1 MASLAR
7 AIVELVSTERVLK
20 NPWTDFLIGVY
31 MSKEILINSGIRE
44 VRAAVLTGGN
54 VSEIF
59 IERLNKKS
67 VAGNIYKGKV
77 VKVLPGMQSAF
88 VEIGL
93 QRAAFLHIADIYTG
107 SSDEL
112 RYEENISDDDSESSE
127 EIDTGEI
134 HSEQQHYAP
143 ISEILTEG
151 QEIIVQVAKDAIA
164 AKGARLTTHLTI
176 PGRYLVLMPG
186 YEHIGVS
193 RKIENE
199 AERERLKDILIKLR
213 PEGMGLIARTV
224 SDGLSLEELAADLEY
239 IKGVWAGVEAVTH
252 TSTAPSL
259 LYEDHNL
266 IYKILRDVVTA
277 DTTRILIDNKADYE
291 KMQEFF
297 VNHLSNLDLKIEY
310 YQGDEP
316 LFDLYNVE
324 IEVNRLLDKKV
335 WLRSGGSIVI
345 DQAEALTVID
355 VNTGKY
361 VGRHNFDDTILKT
374 NLEASK
380 EIAHQLKMRN
390 IGGIIIVDFI
400 DMERVE
406 DREKVLITL
415 EQYLKEDRAKTS
427 VVNISPLGLVEIT
440 RKRVRD
446 SVTRII
452 SEPCPYCEGRGVIKS
467 KITVC
472 YEIMRELTQLAAHHK
487 GAAISIEA
495 NVDVANLILEHERE
509 TVDNLENE
517 YNVHIEILQNQSG
530 IYDRYKLKI
539 TGYLI

>member
-1 MASLAR
+1 
-7 AIVELVSTERVLK
+7 
-20 NPWTDFLIGVY
+20 

-59 IERLNKKS
+59 IERVNKKS
-67 VAGNIYKGKV
+67 AAGNIYKGKV

-112 RYEENISDDDSESSE
+112 SYEESMPEDDSEARVSE
-127 EIDTGEI
+127 EI

-143 ISEILTEG
+143 IAEILTEG

-199 AERERLKDILIKLR
+199 AERERLKDILTKLR
-213 PEGMGLIARTV
+213 PESMGLIARTV
-224 SDGLSLEELAADLEY
+224 SDGLSLEELMADLEY

-252 TSTAPSL
+252 SSTAPSL

-277 DTTRILIDNKADYE
+277 DTTRILIDNKADYD

-345 DQAEALTVID
+345 DQAEALTVI
-355 VNTGKY
+355 
-361 VGRHNFDDTILKT
+361 
-374 NLEASK
+374 
-380 EIAHQLKMRN
+380 
-390 IGGIIIVDFI
+390 
-400 DMERVE
+400 
-406 DREKVLITL
+406 
-415 EQYLKEDRAKTS
+415 
-427 VVNISPLGLVEIT
+427 
-440 RKRVRD
+440 
-446 SVTRII
+446 
-452 SEPCPYCEGRGVIKS
+452 
-467 KITVC
+467 
-472 YEIMRELTQLAAHHK
+472 
-487 GAAISIEA
+487 
-495 NVDVANLILEHERE
+495 
-509 TVDNLENE
+509 
-517 YNVHIEILQNQSG
+517 
-530 IYDRYKLKI
+530 
-539 TGYLI
+539 

>member
-1 MASLAR
+1 MA
-7 AIVELVSTERVLK
+7 
-20 NPWTDFLIGVY
+20 
-31 MSKEILINSGIRE
+31 KEILINSGIRE

-67 VAGNIYKGKV
+67 AAGNIYKGKV

-93 QRAAFLHIADIYTG
+93 QRAAFLHVADIYTG
-107 SSDEL
+107 NSDEL
-112 RYEENISDDDSESSE
+112 SYEENISDDNETNE
-127 EIDTGEI
+127 NQETGEI
-134 HSEQQHYAP
+134 HSVQQHYAP
-143 ISEILTEG
+143 LEDILTEG

-224 SDGLSLEELAADLEY
+224 SDGLSLEELSADLEY
-239 IKGVWAGVEAVTH
+239 IKGVWAGVEALIDK
-252 TSTAPSL
+252 TSAPSL
-259 LYEDHNL
+259 LYGDHNL
-266 IYKILRDVVTA
+266 IYKILRDVVTS
-277 DTTRILIDNKADYE
+277 DTSRILIDNKADYE

-297 VNHLSNLDLKIEY
+297 INHLSNLDLKIEY
-310 YQGDEP
+310 YQEDEP

-406 DREKVLITL
+406 DREKVLTTL

-472 YEIMRELTQLAAHHK
+472 YEIMRQLIQLAKHHN
-487 GAAISIEA
+487 GAKILIEA
-495 NVDVANLILEHERE
+495 NEDVADLILEHERE
-509 TVDNLENE
+509 SIDNLERE
-517 YNVHIEILQNQSG
+517 YNVHIEIQQNQSG

-539 TGYLI
+539 TGYLM

>member
-1 MASLAR
+1 
-7 AIVELVSTERVLK
+7 
-20 NPWTDFLIGVY
+20 
-31 MSKEILINSGIRE
+31 MSKEILINSGLRE
-44 VRAAVLTGGN
+44 VRAAVIAGGN
-54 VSEIF
+54 VSELF

-93 QRAAFLHIADIYTG
+93 PKAAFLHVADIYSG
-107 SSDEL
+107 SQDDINYEEEITE
-112 RYEENISDDDSESSE
+112 EENICHDENE
-127 EIDTGEI
+127 NQGCE
-134 HSEQQHYAP
+134 QHYMP
-143 ISEILTEG
+143 IQEMIQEG
-151 QEIIVQVAKDAIA
+151 QEIIVQVTKDAIGS
-164 AKGARLTTHLTI
+164 KGARLTTHLTI

-186 YEHIGVS
+186 YEHTGIS

-199 AERERLKDILIKLR
+199 EERERLKNILTSIK
-213 PEGMGLIARTV
+213 PNGMGLIARTV
-224 SDGLSLEELAADLEY
+224 SDGLSEEELSADLEY
-239 IKGVWAGVEAVTH
+239 IKGVWAGVESLVDK
-252 TSTAPSL
+252 SQAPCL

-266 IYKILRDVVTA
+266 IYKILRDVVTS
-277 DTTRILIDNKADYE
+277 DTTRILIDNKDDYE
-291 KMQEFF
+291 NMQKFLR
-297 VNHLSNLDLKIEY
+297 NHLSNVELNIEY
-310 YQGDEP
+310 YQGEEP

-361 VGRHNFDDTILKT
+361 VGRQNFDDTILQT

-406 DREKVLITL
+406 DREKILSTL

-446 SVTRII
+446 SVIRMM
-452 SEPCPYCEGRGVIKS
+452 SEPCPYCDGKGVIKS

-472 YEIMRELTQLAAHHK
+472 YEIMRQLTRLAMQNRNA
-487 GAAISIEA
+487 SILVEA
-495 NVDVANLILEHERE
+495 KEEVADLLLEHESE
-509 TVDNLENE
+509 S
-517 YNVHIEILQNQSG
+517 IEEIEKLYGVAVEIQQNSSST
-530 IYDRYKLKI
+530 YDRYKLKI
-539 TGYLI
+539 TGKINGSI

>member
-7 AIVELVSTERVLK
+7 AIAKLVLAERGLK
-20 NPWTDFLIGVY
+20 NPRMDFLIGDY

-277 DTTRILIDNKADYE
+277 DTTRILIDNKADYD

-297 VNHLSNLDLKIEY
+297 INHLSNLDLKIEY
-310 YQGDEP
+310 YQGDEL

-406 DREKVLITL
+406 DREKVLTTL

-509 TVDNLENE
+509 TIDNLENE

>member
-1 MASLAR
+1 M
-7 AIVELVSTERVLK
+7 
-20 NPWTDFLIGVY
+20 DFLIGDY

-59 IERLNKKS
+59 IERVNKKS
-67 VAGNIYKGKV
+67 AAGNIYKGKV

-112 RYEENISDDDSESSE
+112 SYEENISEDENENNENYDKRENTENRESV
-127 EIDTGEI
+127 EI
-134 HSEQQHYAP
+134 HTEQQHYAP
-143 ISEILTEG
+143 IAETLTEG

-199 AERERLKDILIKLR
+199 SERERLKDILIKLR

-224 SDGLSLEELAADLEY
+224 SEGLSLEELTADLEY
-239 IKGVWAGVEAVTH
+239 IKGVWAGVEAVTDK
-252 TSTAPSL
+252 SSAPSL

-297 VNHLSNLDLKIEY
+297 INHLS
-310 YQGDEP
+310 
-316 LFDLYNVE
+316 
-324 IEVNRLLDKKV
+324 
-335 WLRSGGSIVI
+335 
-345 DQAEALTVID
+345 
-355 VNTGKY
+355 
-361 VGRHNFDDTILKT
+361 IL
-374 NLEASK
+374 
-380 EIAHQLKMRN
+380 
-390 IGGIIIVDFI
+390 V
-400 DMERVE
+400 
-406 DREKVLITL
+406 
-415 EQYLKEDRAKTS
+415 
-427 VVNISPLGLVEIT
+427 
-440 RKRVRD
+440 
-446 SVTRII
+446 
-452 SEPCPYCEGRGVIKS
+452 
-467 KITVC
+467 
-472 YEIMRELTQLAAHHK
+472 
-487 GAAISIEA
+487 
-495 NVDVANLILEHERE
+495 
-509 TVDNLENE
+509 
-517 YNVHIEILQNQSG
+517 
-530 IYDRYKLKI
+530 
-539 TGYLI
+539 

>member
-406 DREKVLITL
+406 DREKVLTTL

>member
-1 MASLAR
+1 
-7 AIVELVSTERVLK
+7 
-20 NPWTDFLIGVY
+20 

-59 IERLNKKS
+59 IERANKKS
-67 VAGNIYKGKV
+67 AAGNIYKGKV

-107 SSDEL
+107 SSDDIS
-112 RYEENISDDDSESSE
+112 YEENIQDDDSEESE
-127 EIDTGEI
+127 NYDKENNETRVNEEI
-134 HSEQQHYAP
+134 HSEQHYAP
-143 ISEILTEG
+143 IAEILTEG

-199 AERERLKDILIKLR
+199 TERERLKDILIKLR

-252 TSTAPSL
+252 SSTAPFL

-277 DTTRILIDNKADYE
+277 DTSRILIDNKADYE

-297 VNHLSNLDLKIEY
+297 INHLSNLDLKIEY

-335 WLRSGGSIVI
+335 
-345 DQAEALTVID
+345 
-355 VNTGKY
+355 
-361 VGRHNFDDTILKT
+361 
-374 NLEASK
+374 
-380 EIAHQLKMRN
+380 
-390 IGGIIIVDFI
+390 
-400 DMERVE
+400 
-406 DREKVLITL
+406 DRK
-415 EQYLKEDRAKTS
+415 S
-427 VVNISPLGLVEIT
+427 VV
-440 RKRVRD
+440 
-446 SVTRII
+446 
-452 SEPCPYCEGRGVIKS
+452 
-467 KITVC
+467 
-472 YEIMRELTQLAAHHK
+472 
-487 GAAISIEA
+487 
-495 NVDVANLILEHERE
+495 
-509 TVDNLENE
+509 
-517 YNVHIEILQNQSG
+517 
-530 IYDRYKLKI
+530 
-539 TGYLI
+539 

>member
-1 MASLAR
+1 MVSLAR

-199 AERERLKDILIKLR
+199 AERERLKDILTKLR

-224 SDGLSLEELAADLEY
+224 SDGLSLEELMADLEY
-239 IKGVWAGVEAVTH
+239 IKGVWAGVEALTH
-252 TSTAPSL
+252 TSSAPSL

-277 DTTRILIDNKADYE
+277 DTTRILIDNKADYD

-297 VNHLSNLDLKIEY
+297 INHLSNLDLKIEY
-310 YQGDEP
+310 YQGDEL

-406 DREKVLITL
+406 DREKVLTTL

-509 TVDNLENE
+509 TIDNLENE